1 MAQRIFTKKVSAPR
15 MLLLVGLA
23 VALLLADRYTTWLDP
38 ARAWSERAAHR
49 LVSIGNAAGRTAV
62 WGRAHLAGP
71 GDLAVENQ
79 QLRAEVLVLQGQLQQ
94 LAELSAENAQL
105 RALLE
110 AGPRARQRLLMT
122 ELIGVSPDPMRHAI
136 RIDRG
141 SRDGVFEG
149 QPVIDAAGLM
159 GQVVEVWEQRAEV
172 LLISDERHAVPV
184 VVPGTEVRAI
194 AEGTGDYQRL
204 RLRHVHPTLEVK
216 NGDLL
221 VTSGLGER
229 FPAGY
234 AVGRVNGIAQ
244 ERGQAFVEVSVAPL
258 AHLDRSRHLL
268 LVFPETPPPGAPPES
283 SGPPAGATA
292 GE

>member
-1 MAQRIFTKKVSAPR
+1 
-15 MLLLVGLA
+15 MLLLV
-23 VALLLADRYTTWLDP
+23 LLAIALMLIDRYTTWLDP
-38 ARAWSERAAHR
+38 ARAWSEGAAHR
-49 LVSIGNAAGRTAV
+49 LVSFGNAAGRAAD

-71 GDLAVENQ
+71 GDLAMENR
-79 QLRAEVLVLQGQLQQ
+79 QLRAEILVLQGQLQQ

-105 RALLE
+105 RVLLE
-110 AGPRARQRLLMT
+110 ARARAKHRLLMA

-141 SRDGVFEG
+141 SRDGVFAG
-149 QPVIDAAGLM
+149 QPVIDATGLM
-159 GQVVEVWEQRAEV
+159 GQVVAVWEARAEV

-194 AEGTGDYQRL
+194 AEGTGDYRRL

-229 FPAGY
+229 FPPGY
-234 AVGRVNGIAQ
+234 AVGRVSDISQ
-244 ERGQAFVEVSVAPL
+244 ERGQAFVEVSVTPQAR
-258 AHLDRSRHLL
+258 LDRSRHLL
-268 LVFPETPPPGAPPES
+268 LVFPEAAPAAGAP
-283 SGPPAGATA
+283 GPGGGT
-292 GE
+292 GGD